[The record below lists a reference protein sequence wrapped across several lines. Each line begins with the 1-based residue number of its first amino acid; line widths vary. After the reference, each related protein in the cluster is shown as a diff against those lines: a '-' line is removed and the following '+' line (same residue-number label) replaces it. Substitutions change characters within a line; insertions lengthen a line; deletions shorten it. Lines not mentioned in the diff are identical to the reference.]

1 MQMMVAEP
9 ENENERNDNDPDL
22 IGFLR
27 IEGSAVCEVSYFWYH
42 NVYKI
47 KPKIYILWPS
57 F

>member
-47 KPKIYILWPS
+47 KSKI
-57 F
+57 